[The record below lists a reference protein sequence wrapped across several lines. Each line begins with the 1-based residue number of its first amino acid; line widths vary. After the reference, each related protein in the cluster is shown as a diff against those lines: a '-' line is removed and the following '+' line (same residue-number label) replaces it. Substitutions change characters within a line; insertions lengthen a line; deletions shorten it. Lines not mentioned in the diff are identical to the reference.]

1 MHQAVGI
8 FYVRLG
14 KATSILVEIELSFN
28 VQQAKG
34 VCLCVKS
41 CHTPSLVISDEFLL
55 LTITREV
62 ILRLFLPISG
72 SNRFSHRKLRYFV
85 PLLIFEFYR

>member
-8 FYVRLG
+8 FYVHLG

-62 ILRLFLPISG
+62 ILRFCFYLFHALIDFPIANSG
-72 SNRFSHRKLRYFV
+72 ISYLY
-85 PLLIFEFYR
+85 